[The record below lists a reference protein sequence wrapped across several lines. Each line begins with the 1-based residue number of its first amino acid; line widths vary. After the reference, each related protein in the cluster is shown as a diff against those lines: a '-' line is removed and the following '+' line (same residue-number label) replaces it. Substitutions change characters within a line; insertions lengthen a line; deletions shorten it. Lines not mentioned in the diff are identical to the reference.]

1 MTEYMMVIVGYE
13 QLYGHPLPLD
23 EAVARLK
30 LYPLRLLLEI
40 FSKADAVLALTSPEE
55 FADGHGMLSEH
66 LLTPTLRHA
75 VLKFYDSF
83 QKREATK
90 VPLILFH
97 EIQILNALKLAILHC
112 NEQVSAEPDDP
123 GPLVEAL
130 LIINDHIDP
139 PTFKP
144 DVFDALPD
152 EQQRDALIR
161 YVIPNMVFHRGTR
174 LAHVIAR
181 WNDLFFTDAPSLVG
195 RSEYIDLRSI
205 LTQLLGFDS
214 KLFYYFA
221 NALIMHWL
229 AIPRETIVTGP
240 IALHLPTWL
249 KDFGIGPDEYEPI
262 MQKLAG
268 TPDLLKAQLGARKA
282 WEPYYFLPMQ
292 TLPFLRYQD
301 LVFCL
306 SRRFATEKISSGL
319 YHTVLTHPDERERDR
334 FLVFFG
340 HVFESYIR
348 RLFSRVFPAGG
359 LAQRY
364 FPNPRDPATGDE
376 LTDGILD
383 YGNALVLFEAKASL
397 FSLPVLL
404 RAEPAVLE
412 RQLQD
417 LVFDAARQLTRAIAR
432 IRAGALADLGIAP
445 ERINTYFPIIVS
457 LQFIPVEH
465 FLYRRLHQRIL
476 SKCLLQGR
484 DIAPL
489 QLLSV
494 DDIEWVESFL
504 FSGVSLADLL
514 RVKISNSRLLE
525 MSFGNFAVEHVGKSM
540 RHPSPYLRDRWTEI
554 GEDVMGF
561 FRARARNV

>member
-1 MTEYMMVIVGYE
+1 MNEYMIVNVGYE
-13 QLYGHPLPLD
+13 QLYGHVLPLE

-40 FSKADAVLALTSPEE
+40 FSKADTILALTSSED
-55 FADGHGMLSEH
+55 FADGHRMLSEQ
-66 LLTPTLRHA
+66 LLTPSLRHA
-75 VLKFYDSF
+75 VLKFYESF
-83 QKREATK
+83 QGREATK
-90 VPLILFH
+90 VPVILFH
-97 EIQILNALKLAILHC
+97 ELQILNALKLALLHC
-112 NEQVSAEPDDP
+112 EEHVPTEPDDP

-144 DVFDALPD
+144 DVFDTLPD

-161 YVIPNMVFHRGTR
+161 YVVPNMVFHRGTR

-181 WNDLFFTDAPSLVG
+181 WNDLFYIDAPSLVG
-195 RSEYIDLRSI
+195 RPEYIDLRST
-205 LTQLLGFDS
+205 LTQLLGLDS
-214 KLFYYFA
+214 KLFYCFA

-229 AIPRETIVTGP
+229 AIPRETIITGQ

-249 KDFGIGPDEYEPI
+249 RDFSISTDEYEPT
-262 MQKLAG
+262 MQRLAG
-268 TPDLLKAQLGARKA
+268 TPDLLKAQLGARKE
-282 WEPYYFLPMQ
+282 WEPYYFLPIQ
-292 TLPFLRYQD
+292 TLPYLRYQD
-301 LVFCL
+301 VVFCL

-319 YHTVLTHPDERERDR
+319 YHTVLTHRDAKERDK

-348 RLFSRVFPAGG
+348 RLFNRVFPAGP
-359 LAQRY
+359 LAQR
-364 FPNPRDPATGDE
+364 FFANPRDPATGDE

-383 YGNALVLFEAKASL
+383 YGDALVLVETKASL

-404 RAEPAVLE
+404 RADPAVLD

-417 LVFDAARQLTRAIAR
+417 IVFDAARQLTRAIVR
-432 IRAGALADLGIAP
+432 IRAGALVDLGIFP
-445 ERINTYFPIIVS
+445 ERIKTYFPIVVS

-465 FLYRRLHQRIL
+465 FLYRKFQQGIL
-476 SKCLLQGR
+476 SKDLLQGR

-504 FSGVSLADLL
+504 ISGVCLADLL
-514 RVKISNSRLLE
+514 RAKVSDSRLLE
-525 MSFGNFAVEHVGKSM
+525 MSFGNFAVEHLGKEM
-540 RHPSPYLRDRWTEI
+540 RRPSPYLGSRWTEM
-554 GEDVMGF
+554 GEEVLGF
-561 FRARARNV
+561 FRSRARNA